1 MVEKSIVNQ
10 LCQRRY
16 YNSDDLFKHYYMG
29 NWTVGIDLALK
40 KPQHKMEQK
49 KLTIGDDVSV
59 NFVKTEHTRKEK
71 PYQKYDPWTGK
82 KNPKET
88 IITTTKDC
96 EITKDGKK
104 IMLTQDEVSSL
115 AEVIK
120 EAKDF
125 YQ

>member
-1 MVEKSIVNQ
+1 
-10 LCQRRY
+10 
-16 YNSDDLFKHYYMG
+16 MG